1 MLTVILLECGSTGA
15 AVAAAAAMAAT
26 LASPS
31 AGSQQPAAIG
41 APEIERVSEAEAQ
54 RERERAQAG
63 ERAPKHPARHG
74 ESTVWLISLAA
85 QWNEVRKI

>member
-54 RERERAQAG
+54 RERERERKQESAHPNTQPG
-63 ERAPKHPARHG
+63 MERALFGSFR
-74 ESTVWLISLAA
+74 
-85 QWNEVRKI
+85 